1 MTCVN
6 NIPVQIKKLVVQ
18 SILLP
23 PKNSSPPRKK
33 KNVDFNSNIKIGT
46 FHSTTNPT
54 RISTTKEAPI
64 DMTNKFTAG
73 MRRMKQEELTWHHTN
88 RKNKIKNIAAHIEK
102 LETKNQYDALTNDE
116 LTDYGTYNT
125 PWKLDSAATG
135 NYCGEREKVREK
147 KKKRKGIKVV
157 VASGGIMNQTSEGKA
172 PFKNLPK
179 EAEDVQIFPK
189 MSNPLLSAGKLV
201 KSGCKVILDSPEATV
216 INKETN
222 KTILKARFDATSN
235 SWNVFPDKFIPYTF
249 SPTTKVDKIKS
260 LQGGLIVHLANNAYK
275 LTTQKEIVK
284 FYHAA
289 AGWPVKKT

>member
-54 RISTTKEAPI
+54 RISTTKEAPM

-102 LETKNQYDALTNDE
+102 LETKNQYDALTNDK

-135 NYCGEREKVREK
+135 NYCGE
-147 KKKRKGIKVV
+147 
-157 VASGGIMNQTSEGKA
+157 
-172 PFKNLPK
+172 
-179 EAEDVQIFPK
+179 
-189 MSNPLLSAGKLV
+189 
-201 KSGCKVILDSPEATV
+201 
-216 INKETN
+216 
-222 KTILKARFDATSN
+222 
-235 SWNVFPDKFIPYTF
+235 
-249 SPTTKVDKIKS
+249 
-260 LQGGLIVHLANNAYK
+260 
-275 LTTQKEIVK
+275 
-284 FYHAA
+284 
-289 AGWPVKKT
+289 